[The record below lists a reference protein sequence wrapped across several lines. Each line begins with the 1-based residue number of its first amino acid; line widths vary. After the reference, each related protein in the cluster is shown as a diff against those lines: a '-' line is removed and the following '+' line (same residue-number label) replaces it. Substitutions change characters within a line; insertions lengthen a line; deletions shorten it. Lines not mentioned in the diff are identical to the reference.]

1 MTSRLRLLG
10 AEAVRSI
17 GANLSTTVAATM
29 TVLIGMFLLG
39 LSIALG
45 SWVLAWSGH
54 VKEELQVRVFFDQNA
69 TAQQINT
76 VRERLAEQKRLVRSM
91 QFVSKRQALQR
102 MERRRPDLVR
112 NLAYNPFPPSF
123 EVQPRKGEFVEDIGT
138 ALLVNNRL
146 PPAVDKICPAP
157 PDVKLPYK
165 SDDCGRTVTR
175 RVLKVAKIVE
185 VVFFVAVIV
194 LLISAAL
201 LIGNTIRL
209 SIFARRREIEV
220 MKLVGA
226 TNWFVR
232 GPFVLEGLI
241 VGFLGA
247 VAAVIL
253 LALGKELV
261 LPAVHVA
268 SSSDVH
274 PLPFSL
280 NALIL
285 LGMGLVL
292 GAAGSGLTIRR
303 FLQV

>member
-1 MTSRLRLLG
+1 VTSRLRLLG

-17 GANLSTTVAATM
+17 GANVSTTVAATM

-54 VKEELQVRVFFDQNA
+54 VKEELQVRVFFNQGA
-69 TAQQINT
+69 TTQQINS
-76 VRERLAEQKRLVRSM
+76 VRERLAENELVRSM
-91 QFVSKRQALQR
+91 QFVSKRQALKR
-102 MERRRPDLVR
+102 MESRRPDLVR
-112 NLAYNPFPPSF
+112 NLAYNPFPASF
-123 EVQPRKGEFVEDIGT
+123 EVQPTKGEHVEDVAT

-146 PPAVDKICPAP
+146 PQAVDKICPAP

-241 VGFLGA
+241 VGFFGA

-253 LALGKELV
+253 LVLGKELV

>member
-10 AEAVRSI
+10 AEAIRSI
-17 GANLSTTVAATM
+17 GANVSTTVAATM

-54 VKEELQVRVFFDQNA
+54 VKEELQVRVFFDTNA
-69 TAQQINT
+69 TPAQINA
-76 VRERLAEQKRLVRSM
+76 VRSQLAENSQVRSVK
-91 QFVSKRQALQR
+91 FVSKAEALRQMQ
-102 MERRRPDLVR
+102 RRRPDEVNILP
-112 NLAYNPFPPSF
+112 YNPFPASF
-123 EVQPRKGEFVEDIGT
+123 RVQPKKGENTEDIAK
-138 ALLVNNRL
+138 ALSPL
-146 PPAVDKICPAP
+146 PAGVEKVCPP
-157 PDVKLPYK
+157 PPGVKGE
-165 SDDCGRTVTR
+165 DCGRTVTR

-185 VVFFVAVIV
+185 VVFFAAVLV

-201 LIGNTIRL
+201 LIANTIRL

-241 VGFLGA
+241 VGFFGA

-253 LALGKELV
+253 LILGKELL
-261 LPAVHVA
+261 LPVINVA
-268 SSSDVH
+268 SSSEVH

-285 LGMGLVL
+285 LGMGLLL

>member
-10 AEAVRSI
+10 AEAIRSI
-17 GANLSTTVAATM
+17 GANVSTTVAATM

-54 VKEELQVRVFFDQNA
+54 VKEELQVRVYFDTNA
-69 TAQQINT
+69 TAQQINK
-76 VRERLAEQKRLVRSM
+76 VRTQLAENDLVRSVT
-91 QFVSKRQALQR
+91 FVSKDEALRQ
-102 MERRRPDLVR
+102 MKRRRPQEVGILP
-112 NLAYNPFPPSF
+112 YNPFPASF
-123 EVQPRKGEFVEDIGT
+123 RVQPIRGEET
-138 ALLVNNRL
+138 ENLTKTLAPL
-146 PPAVDKICPAP
+146 PDGVSKVCPVP
-157 PDVKLPYK
+157 PGVKLPK
-165 SDDCGRTVTR
+165 GEDCGRTVTR

-185 VVFFVAVIV
+185 VVFFAAVVV

-201 LIGNTIRL
+201 LIANTIRL

-241 VGFLGA
+241 VGFFGA
-247 VAAVIL
+247 IAAVIL
-253 LALGKELV
+253 LILAKELL
-261 LPAVHVA
+261 LPVINVA
-268 SSSDVH
+268 SSSEVH

-285 LGMGLVL
+285 LGMGLIL

>member
-1 MTSRLRLLG
+1 MTSRVRLLG

-17 GANLSTTVAATM
+17 GANVSTTVAATM

-54 VKEELQVRVFFDQNA
+54 VKEELQVRVYFDTNA
-69 TAQQINT
+69 TAQQINS
-76 VRERLAEQKRLVRSM
+76 VRTQLSENKLVRPGGVT
-91 QFVSKRQALQR
+91 FVSKEEALRQ
-102 MERRRPDLVR
+102 MKIRRPQEVGILP
-112 NLAYNPFPPSF
+112 YNPFPASF
-123 EVQPRKGEFVEDIGT
+123 RVQPIRGEET
-138 ALLVNNRL
+138 ENLTKTLSPL
-146 PPAVDKICPAP
+146 PPGVSKVCPVP
-157 PDVKLPYK
+157 PGVKLPK
-165 SDDCGRTVTR
+165 GEDCGRTVTR

-185 VVFFVAVIV
+185 VVFFAAVLV

-201 LIGNTIRL
+201 LIANTIRL

-241 VGFLGA
+241 VGFFGA
-247 VAAVIL
+247 IAAVIL
-253 LALGKELV
+253 LILGKELL
-261 LPAVHVA
+261 LPVINVA
-268 SSSDVH
+268 SSSEVH

-285 LGMGLVL
+285 LGMGLIL